1 MGQCSGCPSRNICRT
16 GRFPCNSL
24 HSAPPQQPACTCL
37 QGASH
42 ALNPAHPAAQRL
54 LWLLR
59 LFSTRKK
66 KKKTWSVWMCL
77 FLLTWLFYSNKEQIV
92 SFLLQAVWAGW
103 GHASENPKLPELLHK
118 NGIAFMGEEM
128 ELLIWCLVFV
138 WRWGGL
144 GDRKSWVQERAMRGG
159 LQCKMDDLFFTV
171 ILLWK
176 KGKVFQNSL

>member
-54 LWLLR
+54 LRLLR

-66 KKKTWSVWMCL
+66 KKKDLECLDVSVSAHLVVLFQQRANCFFSPAGCVGWLGPCIREPQTARTSPQKRDCL
-77 FLLTWLFYSNKEQIV
+77 H
-92 SFLLQAVWAGW
+92 GW
-103 GHASENPKLPELLHK
+103 GDGTAHLVSSP
-118 NGIAFMGEEM
+118 
-128 ELLIWCLVFV
+128 CL
-138 WRWGGL
+138 
-144 GDRKSWVQERAMRGG
+144 
-159 LQCKMDDLFFTV
+159 
-171 ILLWK
+171 
-176 KGKVFQNSL
+176 KVGRFGR